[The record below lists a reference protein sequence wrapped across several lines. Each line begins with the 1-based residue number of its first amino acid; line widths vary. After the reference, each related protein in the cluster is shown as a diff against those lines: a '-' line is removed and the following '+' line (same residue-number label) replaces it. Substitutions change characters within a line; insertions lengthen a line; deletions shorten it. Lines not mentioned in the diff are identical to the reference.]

1 MDSTTL
7 SPQSDVV
14 PPLQVKLSSKGWNDL
29 LGGSQLL
36 AGRAVRAGEGSTF
49 QERGPQNLKDVKK
62 RWKFR
67 WKLGVSYH
75 SLANEKNRTWPGV
88 HIAINIL
95 IRVLWCIRKKK
106 SSVRNNR
113 CQKWRARLFSFEPW
127 LFHGPIIFKW

>member
-62 RWKFR
+62 RQMEIQVETGS
-67 WKLGVSYH
+67 KLLLTS
-75 SLANEKNRTWPGV
+75 
-88 HIAINIL
+88 
-95 IRVLWCIRKKK
+95 
-106 SSVRNNR
+106 
-113 CQKWRARLFSFEPW
+113 
-127 LFHGPIIFKW
+127 